1 MEGLQGMMTETRMQM
16 SEWND
21 LELLTLAKYY
31 KRGGYGEALRHLP
44 TRSIAAIRTKVAQTD
59 LDDLLYRGRLAEEA
73 FQKQTKFAT
82 LGAFIS
88 VLGLPK
94 VGQSLVETE
103 YSLEWR

>member
-1 MEGLQGMMTETRMQM
+1 M

-21 LELLTLAKYY
+21 LELLVLAKYY
-31 KRGGYGEALRHLP
+31 NQGGYGYALKHLP
-44 TRSIAAIRTKVAQTD
+44 TRSIAAIRSKVSQID

-94 VGQSLVETE
+94 VGQTLVETE
-103 YSLEWR
+103 HSLEWR